1 MGVVRIPCRRICS
14 ARIRLEPL
22 TEAHAPALF
31 PLLRDET
38 LWEFTDEAPPESL
51 PALRARYRRLE
62 SRRSA
67 DGTQLWLNWAIA
79 LYDGSVMGFV
89 QATAP
94 ADRAS
99 IAIAYVLG
107 RQFWSHGFAYE
118 AVSAMIAS
126 IEDSLGFVEF
136 LATVDCRNVASGRL
150 LGRLGFVAIDA
161 SDPQNVLWQRQIPQ
175 SPPLPRT

>member
-1 MGVVRIPCRRICS
+1 MIIPCKRICA

-22 TEAHAPALF
+22 MESHAPSLF
-31 PLLRDET
+31 PLLRDES

-51 PALRARYRRLE
+51 LALRARYRRLE

-79 LYDGSVMGFV
+79 LSDGSVIGLL
-89 QATAP
+89 QATVP

-99 IAIAYVLG
+99 VAIAYVLG
-107 RQFWSHGFAYE
+107 KPYWSQGFAYE
-118 AVSAMIAS
+118 AVSAMMAS
-126 IEDSLGFVEF
+126 IEESLGVVEF

-150 LGRLGFVAIDA
+150 LGRLGFIAVDA
-161 SDPQNVLWQRQIPQ
+161 SDPLNVRWLRRIPQ
-175 SPPLPRT
+175 GPPLPRT